1 MPKNH
6 LKYLCHKLI
15 RSQSIRRVG
24 STLSYSVSCML
35 YEIIYSIWSL
45 HSAMIPSISRICDCC
60 LSHCV
65 CVCVC
70 YTYVWLDFDKWNWLY
85 TTLPS
90 ANCLSKRFIWLFLA
104 NRIIFPFE
112 RHQIW
117 QQINHDTSKSE
128 LLLPL
133 WTRTHLFR
141 NSIKNRSIHFVQ
153 WVEFVF
159 NRVEIASGNNEYIN
173 KIWRSWLMLLLYL
186 EELKRSNEVDFL
198 RCLASRF
205 RFKHST
211 KAWFTWI
218 CSPFFEKIYFLLS
231 HTHFDRV

>member
-1 MPKNH
+1 MIITFGYDSFHFEN
-6 LKYLCHKLI
+6 LRL
-15 RSQSIRRVG
+15 
-24 STLSYSVSCML
+24 LSFPL
-35 YEIIYSIWSL
+35 
-45 HSAMIPSISRICDCC
+45 
-60 LSHCV
+60 CV

-173 KIWRSWLMLLLYL
+173 KIWRSL
-186 EELKRSNEVDFL
+186 VDVTLIF
-198 RCLASRF
+198 RRIETIEWGRFFEMSRF
-205 RFKHST
+205 TISLQAFDKSLIHLNLFPLFRENIFFIISHPFRSRVNSCNSTILIVIWVKH
-211 KAWFTWI
+211 KGI
-218 CSPFFEKIYFLLS
+218 DHEN
-231 HTHFDRV
+231 